1 MPAIVMNVALRTAE
15 RDDGAGGPTRSTP
28 PVIDLANSRLR
39 LNFIVPVRL
48 PQNLSKFLA
57 AQGLHLRH
65 GYRPQPPAV
74 WPDRRSRE
82 GWLNRQVGG
91 TRMAERYPNSELDG

>member
-28 PVIDLANSRLR
+28 PVIDLANSRLW

-48 PQNLSKFLA
+48 PQNPSKFLA

-65 GYRPQPPAV
+65 GYRPQP
-74 WPDRRSRE
+74 E
-82 GWLNRQVGG
+82 GRLNCQVGRA
-91 TRMAERYPNSELDG
+91 RMAEPGVDSSVTFGVRVKFP